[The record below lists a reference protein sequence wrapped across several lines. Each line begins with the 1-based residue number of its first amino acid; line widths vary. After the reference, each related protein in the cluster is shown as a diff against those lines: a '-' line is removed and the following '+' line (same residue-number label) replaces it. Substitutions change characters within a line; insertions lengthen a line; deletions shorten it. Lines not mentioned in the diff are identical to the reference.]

1 MSSGQNME
9 HGMGH
14 SIGNQASAEIS
25 HKSLN
30 ERDSANNQ
38 IVDFPERL
46 VNEISD
52 FVDEEDDDAENKRGI
67 IENLNNIVGDDT
79 ISADTGQ

>member
-1 MSSGQNME
+1 M
-9 HGMGH
+9 
-14 SIGNQASAEIS
+14 
-25 HKSLN
+25 N

-38 IVDFPERL
+38 IDFPERL
-46 VNEISD
+46 VD

>member
-9 HGMGH
+9 HSMGH
-14 SIGNQASAEIS
+14 SIGNQASVEIN
-25 HKSLN
+25 HKSMN
-30 ERDSANNQ
+30 EKDSANNQ

>member
-1 MSSGQNME
+1 M
-9 HGMGH
+9 
-14 SIGNQASAEIS
+14 
-25 HKSLN
+25 N

-38 IVDFPERL
+38 IDFPERL
-46 VNEISD
+46 VD

-79 ISADTGQ
+79 ISVDTGQQVRSNITGLGGD

>member
-1 MSSGQNME
+1 M
-9 HGMGH
+9 
-14 SIGNQASAEIS
+14 
-25 HKSLN
+25 N
-30 ERDSANNQ
+30 EKDSANNQ